1 MDLLQWCSSTQVV
14 KTMNCEK
21 CEELVGDLLDGALN
35 SRDELTL
42 NSHLEECL
50 NCASVRT
57 DLDSILSFCRA
68 NRGQYSAVPNDKALW
83 LRIRNVIEASNA
95 DELTSNAAV
104 AARKRVLSSWMS
116 RRWELSLPQ
125 LSAFAAAM
133 VLVVS
138 LVTFVGLRRWDRSAP
153 VVAAPPVL
161 RETTNLNDLLLQQ
174 RQVISYWN
182 QRIELNKARWNPT
195 MRETFDRNMKVIDEQ
210 LSQSLND
217 LKQNPHDEVSEQML
231 NEALND
237 KLSLLKEFAD
247 L

>member
-1 MDLLQWCSSTQVV
+1 
-14 KTMNCEK
+14 MNCEK
-21 CEELVGDLLDGALN
+21 CEELIGDLLDGALN

-95 DELTSNAAV
+95 DEPTSNATA
-104 AARKRVLSSWMS
+104 AARSPFLSSWMS

-125 LSAFAAAM
+125 LTAFAAAM

-138 LVTFVGLRRWDRSAP
+138 LITFVGLRRWDRSAP
-153 VVAAPPVL
+153 VATTPQVF
-161 RETTNLNDLLLQQ
+161 REATNLNDRLLQQ
-174 RQVISYWN
+174 RQVINYWN
-182 QRIELNKARWNPT
+182 QRIEVNKVRWNPT
-195 MRETFDRNMKVIDEQ
+195 MRETFERNMKVIDEAV
-210 LSQSLND
+210 SESLND
-217 LKQNPHDEVSEQML
+217 LNRNPHDEVSEQML
-231 NEALND
+231 NDALND